1 MRFAFRTALE
11 KTLADNPEQFAVV
24 KIMEPV
30 RLAVQA
36 VVEEKMQS
44 FGSAGKAVL

>member
-1 MRFAFRTALE
+1 
-11 KTLADNPEQFAVV
+11 
-24 KIMEPV
+24 MEPV

-44 FGSAGKAVL
+44 FGSAGKAVLYPPALFMCFKPSLVTLAAIKQDY